1 MSDGKDKS
9 KGVDFGWMLELMQK
23 EHEKFLE
30 RVKGMPEP
38 KYVKGD
44 VVRFEFRDGET
55 IEGMVEI
62 VDRYGTFDQNEEPS
76 YDVYRFEDNTLYK
89 HVRESLT
96 RGFVRHGELKEIDEN
111 AERMLEE
118 ERRAREAEK
127 MSGKP
132 ESEPGEK

>member
-1 MSDGKDKS
+1 MSNEKDKS
-9 KGVDFGWMLELMQK
+9 KGSDFEWMLELMKK

-44 VVRFEFRDGET
+44 VVRFEFRDGEV
-55 IEGMVEI
+55 IEGMIEI

-111 AERMLEE
+111 VERTLEE
-118 ERRAREAEK
+118 ERRAREAERTVRK
-127 MSGKP
+127 T
-132 ESEPGEK
+132 EAEPNEK